1 MSTFD
6 GIVREF
12 PYIRIDNFTNYPD
25 EPPPLA
31 CFLSHVHSDHL
42 KGLES
47 FKSTFVYCTA
57 QTRELLLRL
66 EKFPHRMN
74 FAKGILESRKQTYRR
89 LKNHIKP
96 VPLETPTEIEL
107 APGKS
112 IRVTLFDANHCLGSC
127 MFFIEGNG
135 RAILY
140 TGDLRSETWWVN
152 TLVRNPVLLPYTKG
166 TQRLDNL
173 YLDTTFTSGE
183 ALEYEMP
190 SKAEGLNELL
200 KKAAEYPPETIFYL
214 NTWTFGYE
222 EAWIALA
229 AALKTRV
236 HLDDYRWRL
245 YSSQRDQPTCYGPQT
260 APLVGYKLGNH
271 EHPGCLTNSLEG
283 VRIHSCER
291 GTRCEVFQD
300 PYVVWITPIIARHK
314 GYEIAEIGAGGGQGD
329 LNQTHSLE
337 LYDQGSVQQLFLI
350 CKRALQAQPEL
361 RKPMQE
367 WFATLTE
374 RGKESI
380 DLDLEI
386 LRDEVDLTSQD
397 GRPVDEFDMDNL
409 PIDKLVPA
417 LTRLITGKAKQEE
430 EDRLKRQR
438 QITQTF
444 PFSRHSS
451 YLELREFV
459 QAFKPKDIYPC
470 TIDRSR
476 YTYDISMEILFGD
489 LCSANIFRADK
500 ELHDELGIKDPEANE
515 DESPRNTPS
524 PERDKSINRPLR
536 PPEVTSETAQEEQS
550 TEPRTSK
557 ATIGR
562 SSSTITYETPPK
574 RVRTSRSGYSSTP
587 SSTNSDRNARREAM
601 FNAALDQ
608 KWKTGFLTSVGGYH
622 NQEPEKEL

>member
-12 PYIRIDNFTNYPD
+12 PSIRIDNFTNYPD

-66 EKFPHRMN
+66 EKYPHRMN

-96 VPLETPTEIEL
+96 IPLETPTEIEL
-107 APGKS
+107 APGHS

-127 MFFIEGNG
+127 MFLIEGNG
-135 RAILY
+135 KAILY

-152 TLVRNPVLLPYTKG
+152 TLTRNPVLLPYTND
-166 TQRLDNL
+166 TRRLDNI
-173 YLDTTFTSGE
+173 YLDTTFTSSDT
-183 ALEYEMP
+183 LEFEMP
-190 SKAEGLNELL
+190 TKAEGLSELIE
-200 KKAAEYPPETIFYL
+200 KVSQYPSDTVFYL

-222 EAWIALA
+222 EVWIALA
-229 AALKTRV
+229 AALRTRV

-291 GTRCEVFQD
+291 GTRCEVFQN
-300 PYVVWITPIIARHK
+300 PRVIWITPIIVRHK
-314 GYEIAEIGAGGGQGD
+314 GHEIAEIGAGGGQGD

-337 LYDQGSVQQLFLI
+337 LYDQGTVQQLLMI
-350 CKRALQAQPEL
+350 CRRVLQAQPDL
-361 RKPMQE
+361 RDQMTQ
-367 WFATLTE
+367 WFSSLMKS
-374 RGKESI
+374 GKESI

-386 LRDEVDLTSQD
+386 LRDEIEHTSQD
-397 GRPVDEFDMDNL
+397 GKPVDEFDMDNL
-409 PIDKLVPA
+409 PIDRLVPA
-417 LTRLITGKAKQEE
+417 LTRLITGKSDQEAQ
-430 EDRLKRQR
+430 DRREQQR
-438 QITQTF
+438 EITF

-451 YLELREFV
+451 YLELRELV
-459 QAFKPKDIYPC
+459 QALRPKDIYPC
-470 TIDRSR
+470 TVDPST
-476 YTYDISMEILFGD
+476 YTYDVSMEMLFGD
-489 LCSANIFRADK
+489 VCSANIFHADK
-500 ELHDELGIKDPEANE
+500 EIHAELGIKESEAD
-515 DESPRNTPS
+515 DEESQRRTPS
-524 PERDKSINRPLR
+524 PQRSKPTSI
-536 PPEVTSETAQEEQS
+536 PPQPSDPAPEHARIEQ
-550 TEPRTSK
+550 TIEMTGVK
-557 ATIGR
+557 AVQSR
-562 SSSTITYETPPK
+562 SSSTVRYETPDK
-574 RVRTSRSGYSSTP
+574 RVKRSRSTRSTP
-587 SSTNSDRNARREAM
+587 GSNKSERNAHMDTM
-601 FNAALDQ
+601 FNAALGR
-608 KWKTGFLTSVGGYH
+608 KWEKGYLTSVNGYH

>member
-96 VPLETPTEIEL
+96 IPLETPTEIEL

-127 MFFIEGNG
+127 MFLIEGNG

-152 TLVRNPVLLPYTKG
+152 TLVRSPVLLPYTKG

-173 YLDTTFTSGE
+173 YLDTTFTSGD
-183 ALEYEMP
+183 ALEYELP
-190 SKAEGLNELL
+190 SKAEGLDELL
-200 KKAAEYPPETIFYL
+200 KKAAEYPPKTIFYL

-300 PYVVWITPIIARHK
+300 PCVVWITPIIARHK
-314 GYEIAEIGAGGGQGD
+314 GHNIAEIGAGGGHGD

-337 LYDQGSVQQLFLI
+337 LYDQDSVQQLFLI

-361 RKPMQE
+361 REPMQE
-367 WFATLTE
+367 WFASLTK

-386 LRDEVDLTSQD
+386 LRDEVDVTSQD

-417 LTRLITGKAKQEE
+417 LTRLVTGKAKQEE
-430 EDRLKRQR
+430 EDRLKPQR
-438 QITQTF
+438 QITF

-451 YLELREFV
+451 YLELRELV
-459 QAFKPKDIYPC
+459 QAFKPRDIHPC
-470 TIDRSR
+470 TIDRSS
-476 YTYDISMEILFGD
+476 YTYDISMEMLFGD
-489 LCSANIFRADK
+489 LCSANVFQADK
-500 ELHDELGIKDPEANE
+500 KLHAELGIKDPDANE
-515 DESPRNTPS
+515 AESQRDTPS
-524 PERDKSINRPLR
+524 PERDKPVNRPQS
-536 PPEVTSETAQEEQS
+536 PPEVTFETAQEKQS
-550 TEPRTSK
+550 RESGTSK
-557 ATIGR
+557 ASMGR
-562 SSSTITYETPPK
+562 SSSTIIYETPHK
-574 RVRTSRSGYSSTP
+574 RVRTSRSGHSSTP
-587 SSTNSDRNARREAM
+587 SSTSSERNARREAM

-608 KWKTGFLTSVGGYH
+608 KWKTGYLTSVGGYH